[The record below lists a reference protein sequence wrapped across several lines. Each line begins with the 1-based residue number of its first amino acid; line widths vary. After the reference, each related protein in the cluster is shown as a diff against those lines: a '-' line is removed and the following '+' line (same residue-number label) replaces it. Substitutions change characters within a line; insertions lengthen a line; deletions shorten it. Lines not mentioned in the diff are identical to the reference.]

1 MRQRLHILTVII
13 LLGVYV
19 LNGCR
24 SSGPTG
30 SAAPSK
36 GAKATT
42 VKVAHP
48 ELFPEDDGYACALF
62 YGAEILGSLDDC
74 GCPRHPEGG
83 LIWRMGY
90 ARTFAQLSPD
100 VPILQVDL
108 GYFFSDRRDRQ
119 GRLYPYVEKGNEWVL
134 RAYGEMNFT
143 VANLTAHDLP
153 YAERLLERKTYEKA
167 EKEMPMLTRLISA
180 NVRARRRGYI
190 SPPPFLIHHVIG
202 RRLPN
207 GATLRIGF
215 VGLTEPPETSVSTAF
230 TIGDPLTAARRVIPK
245 LRSQCDVL
253 VVLAYLPPTTVE
265 QLARDIPGIDLIL
278 DAYKFRKA
286 RDAVRI
292 NQTTIAY
299 ARYQTR
305 SLGEVLIYV
314 DERGRLADLRT
325 RMVRLD
331 EAVPWDKEAE
341 KLVDTAVEE
350 IDLVKE
356 EYIRKHRGPQAEET
370 SPLTPTPWK

>member
-1 MRQRLHILTVII
+1 MRHRLHIPAIII
-13 LLGVYV
+13 LFGVY
-19 LNGCR
+19 LLSGCR
-24 SSGPTG
+24 SSGTTE
-30 SAAPSK
+30 SAATSE

-42 VKVAHP
+42 VEVAHP
-48 ELFPEDDGYACALF
+48 ELFPKDDGYVCALF

-90 ARTFAQLSPD
+90 TRAFAERSPD
-100 VPILQVDL
+100 VPVLQVDL

-134 RAYGEMNFT
+134 KAYDKMNFT
-143 VANLTAHDLP
+143 AANLTAHDLP
-153 YAERLLERKTYEKA
+153 YAERLLERKTYRKA
-167 EKEMPMLTRLISA
+167 AREMPMLTRFISA
-180 NVRARRRGYI
+180 NVHARRRGYV
-190 SPPPFLIHHVIG
+190 SPPPFLIHHVTG
-202 RRLPN
+202 RRLPQ

-215 VGLTEPPETSVSTAF
+215 VGLTEPPETSVSPAF
-230 TIGDPLTAARRVIPK
+230 TIDDPLTAARRVIPK
-245 LRSQCDVL
+245 LRAQCDML
-253 VVLAYLPPTTVE
+253 VVLAYLPPATVE
-265 QLARDIPGIDLIL
+265 RLARDVAGIDLIL
-278 DAYKFRKA
+278 DAYKFRKE

-292 NQTTIAY
+292 NRTTIAY

-314 DERGRLADLRT
+314 DERGRPTDLRT

-341 KLVDTAVEE
+341 KLVDAAVEE

-356 EYIRKHRGPQAEET
+356 EYVRKHRGSQT
-370 SPLTPTPWK
+370 LPLTPTPWK